1 MPAMDIKEARE
12 KMIARRFGGVAADSR
27 TGGKGTARRKKKT
40 MHKTASSDDKKIG
53 ATLKKLGC
61 TAIPDIQEVN
71 MRGPGVDSA
80 RPGRRR
86 FAPARRK
93 RPTEKKH
100 TISRP
105 RFTKEGEV
113 IHFGQPRVQAS
124 IGANTFVVSGATDT
138 KRLEQL
144 MPGIMSQLGPEN
156 EPAIK
161 KIQEMMGATGMSMGQ
176 MADPNRSNLEGSDD
190 SDSDDGDIPELVE
203 DFEAQAN

>member
-86 FAPARRK
+86 SPPARRK
-93 RPTEKKH
+93 RPKNFGKKN
-100 TISRP
+100 TPSPVLGSPRRARSSTSASR
-105 RFTKEGEV
+105 
-113 IHFGQPRVQAS
+113 AS
-124 IGANTFVVSGATDT
+124 RRPSART
-138 KRLEQL
+138 
-144 MPGIMSQLGPEN
+144 
-156 EPAIK
+156 
-161 KIQEMMGATGMSMGQ
+161 
-176 MADPNRSNLEGSDD
+176 RSS
-190 SDSDDGDIPELVE
+190 
-203 DFEAQAN
+203 